1 MERLAEIDS
10 FPEENIKLPNRLMDG
25 SVGIRM
31 EHVFF
36 SYPDREQYILENFS
50 CDFIPGSFTAI
61 VGETGIGKST
71 LFKLLL
77 GLFSPD
83 SGRVLFYD
91 SSNEQGIV
99 ASAATR
105 CNLSY
110 VPQNN
115 MLVSGTIKENLLM
128 GNPAATDEELR
139 EALHT
144 AVADFV
150 YTLPQGIDTP
160 CGERNSG
167 LSEGQV
173 QRIAIARGLLRSG
186 NVLLLDEPT
195 SALDNGTER
204 LLLERLSRFSG
215 GKTVIM
221 ITHSEFATCFCADVI
236 RI

>member
-1 MERLAEIDS
+1 
-10 FPEENIKLPNRLMDG
+10 
-25 SVGIRM
+25 
-31 EHVFF
+31 
-36 SYPDREQYILENFS
+36 
-50 CDFIPGSFTAI
+50 
-61 VGETGIGKST
+61 
-71 LFKLLL
+71 
-77 GLFSPD
+77 
-83 SGRVLFYD
+83 
-91 SSNEQGIV
+91 
-99 ASAATR
+99 
-105 CNLSY
+105 
-110 VPQNN
+110 
-115 MLVSGTIKENLLM
+115 M

-204 LLLERLSRFSG
+204 LLLERLSRFPEE
-215 GKTVIM
+215 KQ
-221 ITHSEFATCFCADVI
+221 
-236 RI
+236 

>member
-1 MERLAEIDS
+1 
-10 FPEENIKLPNRLMDG
+10 
-25 SVGIRM
+25 
-31 EHVFF
+31 
-36 SYPDREQYILENFS
+36 
-50 CDFIPGSFTAI
+50 
-61 VGETGIGKST
+61 
-71 LFKLLL
+71 
-77 GLFSPD
+77 
-83 SGRVLFYD
+83 
-91 SSNEQGIV
+91 
-99 ASAATR
+99 
-105 CNLSY
+105 
-110 VPQNN
+110 